1 MCDSNQEIEFKTR
14 GEQMANDLVVGDNIV
29 VVCQSST
36 NESFQLFLCDKMVH
50 IVKESFIDGWG

>member
-36 NESFQLFLCDKMVH
+36 NESF
-50 IVKESFIDGWG
+50 